1 MNRRYGIVISFF
13 LLAIKLVAQPQQKT
27 TAPEKHEFSIQQ
39 CVDYGTANN
48 LQVKNAL
55 LDVQI
60 QEQTNKNITAQALP
74 QINGSFGS
82 TFYPNVAV
90 QSFPNFIAAA
100 TYGVLAQEGVKDGN
114 GNTIVSP
121 SDFGFVQAAFG
132 TKWNASAGVTLTQI
146 LFDGQVFVGLQARKT
161 SIDFQQKAVEVTTE
175 SIKANIYKV
184 YYQLVVSN
192 TQTDQLDANIE
203 RLEKLLHD
211 TKELYKNGFTEK
223 LDVDKATVQLVNL
236 QTERAAVQK
245 TIDNGYLGLKLLMG
259 MPVKD
264 NLLLVDSLKESEL
277 KSDILD
283 QNFNYSD
290 RKDIQQLEL
299 GVRLREYNVK
309 RYQLAKLPSIALVGQ
324 LNTQA
329 QRNKFDFFSA
339 QKWYP
344 SSLIGIKISAPIFS
358 GFSRNAQINRAKYEL
373 EQVQNNMNLLK
384 LSVDNELE
392 RARLQFQTALTAMD
406 FQHRNMD
413 LAENVYKT
421 TVKKYEQGLGSNIEI
436 TAAQTELRVAES
448 SYFNSLYEAIV
459 ARVDLIKALG
469 KL

>member
-1 MNRRYGIVISFF
+1 MKI
-13 LLAIKLVAQPQQKT
+13 
-27 TAPEKHEFSIQQ
+27 
-39 CVDYGTANN
+39 
-48 LQVKNAL
+48 
-55 LDVQI
+55 
-60 QEQTNKNITAQALP
+60 
-74 QINGSFGS
+74 
-82 TFYPNVAV
+82 
-90 QSFPNFIAAA
+90 
-100 TYGVLAQEGVKDGN
+100 
-114 GNTIVSP
+114 
-121 SDFGFVQAAFG
+121 
-132 TKWNASAGVTLTQI
+132 
-146 LFDGQVFVGLQARKT
+146 
-161 SIDFQQKAVEVTTE
+161 
-175 SIKANIYKV
+175 
-184 YYQLVVSN
+184 YYQLVAGK
-192 TQTDQLDANIE
+192 DQLGALDANIA
-203 RLEKLLHD
+203 RVEKLLHE
-211 TKELYKNGFTEK
+211 TKEMFKNGFVEK
-223 LDVDKATVQLVNL
+223 LDIDKLDVSLINL
-236 QTERAAVQK
+236 QTEKLKIVRSLE
-245 TIDNGYLGLKLLMG
+245 IGNMGLKVLMG

-264 NLLLVDSLKESEL
+264 NLVLVDSLKETEL
-277 KSDILD
+277 KKDILD

-299 GVRLREYNVK
+299 GVRLREYNVR

-324 LNTQA
+324 LTTQA

-344 SSLIGIKISAPIFS
+344 SSLIGIKISAPIFA

-384 LSVDNELE
+384 LAVDNELE

>member
-1 MNRRYGIVISFF
+1 MQNRLLQISTAV
-13 LLAIKLVAQPQQKT
+13 LLLLGSHTAFSQQQNAF
-27 TAPEKHEFSIQQ
+27 TANQ
-39 CVDYGTANN
+39 CVEYAMKNSA
-48 LQVKNAL
+48 QVKNSL
-55 LDVQI
+55 LDIKI
-60 QEQTNKNITAQALP
+60 QNETNREYTAAAYPHLGASVGV
-74 QINGSFGS
+74 NYF
-82 TFYPNVAV
+82 PNVATQV
-90 QSFPNFIAAA
+90 FPNFIAAA
-100 TYGVLAQEGVKDGN
+100 TYGVLEKEGVKDGN
-114 GNTIVSP
+114 GNSIVMP
-121 SDFGFVQAAFG
+121 GDFGYVQAQFG
-132 TKWNASAGVTLTQI
+132 TKYNASAGFELQQL
-146 LFDGQVFVGLQARKT
+146 LFDGQVFVGLQARSTALKFSEKT
-161 SIDFQQKAVEVTTE
+161 AEVTQE
-175 SIKANIYKV
+175 NIKANILKI
-184 YYQLVVSN
+184 YYQLVAGK
-192 TQTDQLDANIE
+192 DQLGALDANIA
-203 RLEKLLHD
+203 RVEKLLHE
-211 TKELYKNGFTEK
+211 TKEMFKNGFVEK
-223 LDVDKATVQLVNL
+223 LDIDKLDVSLINL
-236 QTERAAVQK
+236 QTEKLKIVRSLE
-245 TIDNGYLGLKLLMG
+245 IGNMGLKVLMG

>member
-1 MNRRYGIVISFF
+1 MQNRLLRISTAV
-13 LLAIKLVAQPQQKT
+13 LLLLSSHTAFSQQQNAF
-27 TAPEKHEFSIQQ
+27 TANQ
-39 CVDYGTANN
+39 CVEYAMKNSA
-48 LQVKNAL
+48 QVKNSL
-55 LDVQI
+55 LDIKI
-60 QEQTNKNITAQALP
+60 QNETNREYTAAAYPHLGASVGV
-74 QINGSFGS
+74 NYF
-82 TFYPNVAV
+82 PNVATQV
-90 QSFPNFIAAA
+90 FPNFIAAA
-100 TYGVLAQEGVKDGN
+100 TYGVLEKEGVKDGN
-114 GNTIVSP
+114 GNSIVMP
-121 SDFGFVQAAFG
+121 GDFGYVQAQFG
-132 TKWNASAGVTLTQI
+132 TKYNASAGFELTQL
-146 LFDGQVFVGLQARKT
+146 LFDGQVFVGLQARSTALKFSEKT
-161 SIDFQQKAVEVTTE
+161 AEVTQE
-175 SIKANIYKV
+175 NIKANILKI
-184 YYQLVVSN
+184 YYQLVAGK
-192 TQTDQLDANIE
+192 DQLGALDANIA
-203 RLEKLLHD
+203 RVEKLLLE
-211 TKELYKNGFTEK
+211 TKEMFKNGFVEK
-223 LDVDKATVQLVNL
+223 LDIDKLDVSLINL
-236 QTERAAVQK
+236 QTEKLKIVRSLE
-245 TIDNGYLGLKLLMG
+245 IGNMGLKVLMG

-264 NLLLVDSLKESEL
+264 NLVLTDSLKESEL
-277 KSDILD
+277 KKDILD

-344 SSLIGIKISAPIFS
+344 SSLIGIKISAPIFQ
-358 GFSRNAQINRAKYEL
+358 GFSRNAQINRAKLEL
-373 EQVQNNMNLLK
+373 EQVKNNMDLVK

-406 FQHRNMD
+406 YQHRNMD
-413 LAENVYKT
+413 LAESVYKT

>member
-1 MNRRYGIVISFF
+1 MQNRLLRISTAV
-13 LLAIKLVAQPQQKT
+13 LLLLGSHSAFSQQQNSF
-27 TAPEKHEFSIQQ
+27 TANQ
-39 CVDYGTANN
+39 CVEYAMKNSA
-48 LQVKNAL
+48 QVKNSL
-55 LDVQI
+55 LDIKI
-60 QEQTNKNITAQALP
+60 QNETNREYTAAAYPHLGASVGV
-74 QINGSFGS
+74 NYF
-82 TFYPNVAV
+82 PNVATQV
-90 QSFPNFIAAA
+90 FPNFIAAA
-100 TYGVLAQEGVKDGN
+100 TYGVLEKEGVKDGN
-114 GNTIVSP
+114 GNSIVMP
-121 SDFGFVQAAFG
+121 GDFGYVQAQFG
-132 TKWNASAGVTLTQI
+132 TKYNASAGFELQQL
-146 LFDGQVFVGLQARKT
+146 LFDGQVFVGLQARSTALKFSEKT
-161 SIDFQQKAVEVTTE
+161 AEVTQE
-175 SIKANIYKV
+175 NIKANILKI
-184 YYQLVVSN
+184 YYQLVAGK
-192 TQTDQLDANIE
+192 DQLGALDANIA
-203 RLEKLLHD
+203 RVEKLLHE
-211 TKELYKNGFTEK
+211 TKEMFKNGFVEK
-223 LDVDKATVQLVNL
+223 LDIDKLDVSLINL
-236 QTERAAVQK
+236 QTEKLKIVRSLE
-245 TIDNGYLGLKLLMG
+245 IGNMGLKVLMG

-264 NLLLVDSLKESEL
+264 NLILTDSLKESEL
-277 KSDILD
+277 KKDILD

-290 RKDIQQLEL
+290 RKDIQQMEL
-299 GVRLREYNVK
+299 GVRLREYNVR
-309 RYQLAKLPSIALVGQ
+309 RYELAKLPSIALVGQ
-324 LNTQA
+324 LTTQA

-344 SSLIGIKISAPIFS
+344 SSLIGIKISAPIFA

-373 EQVQNNMNLLK
+373 EQVKNNMNLMK

>member
-1 MNRRYGIVISFF
+1 MQNRLLRISTAV
-13 LLAIKLVAQPQQKT
+13 LLLLGSHTAFSQQQNAF
-27 TAPEKHEFSIQQ
+27 TANQ
-39 CVDYGTANN
+39 CVEYAMKNSA
-48 LQVKNAL
+48 QVKNSL
-55 LDVQI
+55 LDIKI
-60 QEQTNKNITAQALP
+60 QNETNREYTAAAYPHLGASVGV
-74 QINGSFGS
+74 NYF
-82 TFYPNVAV
+82 PNVATQV
-90 QSFPNFIAAA
+90 FPNFIAAA
-100 TYGVLAQEGVKDGN
+100 TYGVLEKEGVKDGN
-114 GNTIVSP
+114 GNSIVMP
-121 SDFGFVQAAFG
+121 GDFGYVQAQFG
-132 TKWNASAGVTLTQI
+132 TKYNASAGFELQQL
-146 LFDGQVFVGLQARKT
+146 LFDGQVFVGLQARSTALKFSEKT
-161 SIDFQQKAVEVTTE
+161 AEVTQE
-175 SIKANIYKV
+175 NIKANILKI
-184 YYQLVVSN
+184 YYQLVAGK
-192 TQTDQLDANIE
+192 DQLGALDANIA
-203 RLEKLLHD
+203 RVEKLLHE
-211 TKELYKNGFTEK
+211 TKEMFKNGFVEK
-223 LDVDKATVQLVNL
+223 LDIDKLDVSLINL
-236 QTERAAVQK
+236 QTEKLKIVRSLE
-245 TIDNGYLGLKLLMG
+245 IGNMGLKVLMG

-264 NLLLVDSLKESEL
+264 NLVLVDSLKETEL
-277 KSDILD
+277 KKDILD

-299 GVRLREYNVK
+299 GVRLREYNVR

-324 LNTQA
+324 LTTQA

-344 SSLIGIKISAPIFS
+344 SSLIGIKISAPIFA

-384 LSVDNELE
+384 LAVDNELE

>member
-1 MNRRYGIVISFF
+1 MQNRLLRISTAV
-13 LLAIKLVAQPQQKT
+13 LLLLGSHSAFSQQQNAF
-27 TAPEKHEFSIQQ
+27 TANQ
-39 CVDYGTANN
+39 CVEYAMKNSA
-48 LQVKNAL
+48 QVKNSL
-55 LDVQI
+55 LDIKI
-60 QEQTNKNITAQALP
+60 QNETNREYTAAAYPHLGASVGV
-74 QINGSFGS
+74 NYF
-82 TFYPNVAV
+82 PNVATQV
-90 QSFPNFIAAA
+90 FPNFIAAA
-100 TYGVLAQEGVKDGN
+100 TYGVLEKEGVKDGN
-114 GNTIVSP
+114 GNSIVMP
-121 SDFGFVQAAFG
+121 GDFGYVQAQFG
-132 TKWNASAGVTLTQI
+132 TKYNASAGFELQQL
-146 LFDGQVFVGLQARKT
+146 LFDGQVFVGLQARSTALKFSEKT
-161 SIDFQQKAVEVTTE
+161 AEVTQE
-175 SIKANIYKV
+175 NIKANILKI
-184 YYQLVVSN
+184 YYQLVAGK
-192 TQTDQLDANIE
+192 DQLGALDANIA
-203 RLEKLLHD
+203 RVEKLLHE
-211 TKELYKNGFTEK
+211 TKEMFKNGFVEK
-223 LDVDKATVQLVNL
+223 LDIDKLDVSLINL
-236 QTERAAVQK
+236 QTEKLKIVRSLE
-245 TIDNGYLGLKLLMG
+245 IGNMGLKVLMG

-264 NLLLVDSLKESEL
+264 NLILTDSLKESEL
-277 KSDILD
+277 KKDILD

-290 RKDIQQLEL
+290 RKDIQQMEL
-299 GVRLREYNVK
+299 GVRLREYNVR
-309 RYQLAKLPSIALVGQ
+309 RYELAKLPSIALVGQ
-324 LNTQA
+324 LTTQA

-344 SSLIGIKISAPIFS
+344 SSLIGIKISAPIFA

-373 EQVQNNMNLLK
+373 EQVKNNMNLMK

>member
-1 MNRRYGIVISFF
+1 MQNRLLRISTA
-13 LLAIKLVAQPQQKT
+13 LLLLLGSHSAFSQQQNSF
-27 TAPEKHEFSIQQ
+27 TANQ
-39 CVDYGTANN
+39 CVEYAMKNSA
-48 LQVKNAL
+48 QVKNSL
-55 LDVQI
+55 LDIKI
-60 QEQTNKNITAQALP
+60 QNETNREYTAAAYPHLGASVGV
-74 QINGSFGS
+74 NYF
-82 TFYPNVAV
+82 PNVATQV
-90 QSFPNFIAAA
+90 FPNFIAAA
-100 TYGVLAQEGVKDGN
+100 TYGVLEKEGVKDGN
-114 GNTIVSP
+114 GNSIVMP
-121 SDFGFVQAAFG
+121 GDFGYVQAQFG
-132 TKWNASAGVTLTQI
+132 TKYNASAGFELQQL
-146 LFDGQVFVGLQARKT
+146 LFDGQVFVGLQARSTALKFSEKT
-161 SIDFQQKAVEVTTE
+161 AEVTQE
-175 SIKANIYKV
+175 NIKANILKI
-184 YYQLVVSN
+184 YYQLVAGK
-192 TQTDQLDANIE
+192 DQLGALDANIA
-203 RLEKLLHD
+203 RVEKLLHE
-211 TKELYKNGFTEK
+211 TKEMFKNGFVEK
-223 LDVDKATVQLVNL
+223 LDIDKLDVSLINL
-236 QTERAAVQK
+236 QTEKLKIVRSLE
-245 TIDNGYLGLKLLMG
+245 IGNMGLKVLMG

-264 NLLLVDSLKESEL
+264 NLILTDSLKESEL
-277 KSDILD
+277 KKDILD

-290 RKDIQQLEL
+290 RKDIQQMEL
-299 GVRLREYNVK
+299 GVRLREYNVR
-309 RYQLAKLPSIALVGQ
+309 RYELAKLPSIALVGQ
-324 LNTQA
+324 LTTQA

-344 SSLIGIKISAPIFS
+344 SSLIGIKISAPIFA

-373 EQVQNNMNLLK
+373 EQVKNNMNLMK

>member
-1 MNRRYGIVISFF
+1 MQNRLLRISTAV
-13 LLAIKLVAQPQQKT
+13 LLLLGSYSAFSQQQNAF
-27 TAPEKHEFSIQQ
+27 TANQ
-39 CVDYGTANN
+39 CVEYAMKNSA
-48 LQVKNAL
+48 QVKNAL
-55 LDVQI
+55 LDIKI
-60 QEQTNKNITAQALP
+60 QNETNREYTAAAYPHLGASVGV
-74 QINGSFGS
+74 NYF
-82 TFYPNVAV
+82 PNVATQV
-90 QSFPNFIAAA
+90 FPNFIAAA
-100 TYGVLAQEGVKDGN
+100 TYGVLEKEGVKDGN
-114 GNTIVSP
+114 GNSIVMP
-121 SDFGFVQAAFG
+121 GDFGYVQAQFG
-132 TKWNASAGVTLTQI
+132 TKYNASAGFELQQL
-146 LFDGQVFVGLQARKT
+146 LFDGQVFVGLQARSTALKFSEKT
-161 SIDFQQKAVEVTTE
+161 AEVTQE
-175 SIKANIYKV
+175 NIKANILKI
-184 YYQLVVSN
+184 YYQLVAGK
-192 TQTDQLDANIE
+192 DQLGALDANIA
-203 RLEKLLHD
+203 RVEKLLHE
-211 TKELYKNGFTEK
+211 TKEMFKNGFVEK
-223 LDVDKATVQLVNL
+223 LDIDKLDVSLINL
-236 QTERAAVQK
+236 QTEKLKIVRSLE
-245 TIDNGYLGLKLLMG
+245 IGNMGLKVLMG

-264 NLLLVDSLKESEL
+264 NLVLVDSLKETEL
-277 KSDILD
+277 KKDILD

-299 GVRLREYNVK
+299 GVRLREYNVR

-324 LNTQA
+324 LTTQA

-344 SSLIGIKISAPIFS
+344 SSLIGIKISAPIFA

-384 LSVDNELE
+384 LAVDNELE

>member
-1 MNRRYGIVISFF
+1 MQNRLLRISTAV
-13 LLAIKLVAQPQQKT
+13 LLLLGSHSAFSQQQNAF
-27 TAPEKHEFSIQQ
+27 TANQ
-39 CVDYGTANN
+39 CVEYAMKNSA
-48 LQVKNAL
+48 QVKNSL
-55 LDVQI
+55 LDIKI
-60 QEQTNKNITAQALP
+60 QNETNREYTAAAYPHLGASVGV
-74 QINGSFGS
+74 NYF
-82 TFYPNVAV
+82 PNVATQV
-90 QSFPNFIAAA
+90 FPNFIAAA
-100 TYGVLAQEGVKDGN
+100 TYGVLEKKGVKDGN
-114 GNTIVSP
+114 GNSIVMP
-121 SDFGFVQAAFG
+121 GDFGYVQAQFG
-132 TKWNASAGVTLTQI
+132 TKYNASAGFELQQL
-146 LFDGQVFVGLQARKT
+146 LFDGQVFVGLQARSTALKFSEKT
-161 SIDFQQKAVEVTTE
+161 AEVTQE
-175 SIKANIYKV
+175 NIKANILKI
-184 YYQLVVSN
+184 YYQLVAGK
-192 TQTDQLDANIE
+192 DQLGALDANIA
-203 RLEKLLHD
+203 RVEKLLHE
-211 TKELYKNGFTEK
+211 TKEMFKNGFVEK
-223 LDVDKATVQLVNL
+223 LDIDKLDVSLINL
-236 QTERAAVQK
+236 QTEKLKIVRSLE
-245 TIDNGYLGLKLLMG
+245 IGNMGLKVLMG

-264 NLLLVDSLKESEL
+264 NLILTDSLKESEL
-277 KSDILD
+277 KKDILD

-290 RKDIQQLEL
+290 RKDIQQMEL
-299 GVRLREYNVK
+299 GVRLREYNVR
-309 RYQLAKLPSIALVGQ
+309 RYELAKLPSIALVGQ
-324 LNTQA
+324 LTTQA

-344 SSLIGIKISAPIFS
+344 SSLIGIKISAPIFA

-373 EQVQNNMNLLK
+373 EQVKNNMNLMK